1 MKKPSILFVS
11 NTSRHARPYY
21 DPSTRYRCFNFAQSL
36 SAKGYPTTCTTQAIF
51 QKQAQVFSNYD
62 YFVFHRPALTA
73 ELAEFILAT
82 PTERVIADFDDLNF
96 SVIHAIETPAVRTRS
111 ENVSTVSKSLAKIAG
126 AASLFTQFSSST
138 VPLAKHLSTLFSAKK
153 SVVIPNGIDPTFAG
167 VSEMVRERNP
177 ISTRPYTFAYFPGT
191 ASHNPDLQMVEDPL
205 REALASDSS
214 FKLMIAGP
222 VKIPD
227 SLSPYSAQIHKA
239 DYVAFHELPNL
250 MAKSKFVLGPLEDTE
265 FNQCKSGLKFFE
277 AALSGCT
284 VIGSPIPDI
293 DRFESILLRKCRTSA
308 DWKEALTAPIVHSE
322 KELEEAAR
330 LVDFDVSSEK
340 QTAKWISEFIDQ

>member
-1 MKKPSILFVS
+1 MKNPSVLFVS

-36 SAKGYPTTCTTQAIF
+36 SAKGFPTACTTQAIF
-51 QKQAQVFSNYD
+51 QKQPSFFSNYD

-73 ELAEFILAT
+73 ELAEFILSM
-82 PTERVIADFDDLNF
+82 PTERLIADFDDLNF

-138 VPLAKHLSTLFSAKK
+138 VPLADYLSRLFSAKK
-153 SVVIPNGIDPTFAG
+153 SVVIHNGVDPTFAG
-167 VSEMVRERNP
+167 ISEMVRERNP
-177 ISTRPYTFAYFPGT
+177 ISHRPYTFAYFPGT
-191 ASHNPDLQMVEDPL
+191 ASHNPDLQMIEEPL
-205 REALASDSS
+205 QRALASDSS

-222 VKIPD
+222 VKIPN
-227 SLSPYSAQIHKA
+227 SLTRYADQIYKA

-250 MAKSKFVLGPLEDTE
+250 MAKSKFVLGPLEETE

-308 DWKEALTAPIVHSE
+308 EWQQALLEPITHSE
-322 KELEEAAR
+322 NELEDAAR
-330 LVDFDVSSEK
+330 SVDTEVSSDK
-340 QTAKWISEFIDQ
+340 QTAKWISEFIEQ

>member
-36 SAKGYPTTCTTQAIF
+36 SAQGYPTSCTTQALF
-51 QKQAQVFSNYD
+51 QQQPSAFSNYD

-73 ELAEFILAT
+73 ELAEFVLST
-82 PTERVIADFDDLNF
+82 PTERLIADFDDLIF
-96 SVIHAIETPAVRTRS
+96 SVLHASETPAVRSRS
-111 ENVSTVSKSLAKIAG
+111 ENVSIVSKSLAKNAG
-126 AASLFTQFSSST
+126 AASLFTQFSAST
-138 VPLAKHLSTLFSAKK
+138 TPLAEHLSTLFSAKK
-153 SVVIPNGIDPTFAG
+153 SVVIHNGIDPTFAG
-167 VSEMVRERNP
+167 ISEMVRERNP
-177 ISTRPYTFAYFPGT
+177 MASRPYTFAYFPGT
-191 ASHNPDLQMVEDPL
+191 ASHNPDLQMIEEPL
-205 REALASDSS
+205 TEALAMDPS

-222 VKIPD
+222 VKIPN
-227 SLSPYSAQIHKA
+227 SLMAFSNQIHKA
-239 DYVAFHELPNL
+239 DYVSFHELPNL

-293 DRFESILLRKCRTSA
+293 DRFESILLRKCKTA
-308 DWKEALTAPIVHSE
+308 EDWHAALTTPIGYSE
-322 KELEEAAR
+322 YELEDAAKT
-330 LVDFDVSSEK
+330 VDIEVSSEM
-340 QTAKWISEFIDQ
+340 QTAKWISEFIDK